1 MILLLYLTGAQ
12 SMFKRLTFHR
22 ILEANCEEKL
32 DDWLATEGI
41 NNEMEVNN
49 LKAPSQK
56 EITKWI
62 LDG

>member
-1 MILLLYLTGAQ
+1 MYLTGAQ

-22 ILEANCEEKL
+22 IILEANCEEKL
-32 DDWLATEGI
+32 DDWLATKGI

-62 LDG
+62 LDS

>member
-1 MILLLYLTGAQ
+1 
-12 SMFKRLTFHR
+12 MFKRLTFHR
-22 ILEANCEEKL
+22 IILEANCEEKF

-41 NNEMEVNN
+41 NNEMEANN